1 MNDQENQLKD
11 MMSSNYGDGKLSKRT
26 ELNSTMSIKGEANDE
41 LTNKLK
47 GGVN

>member
-11 MMSSNYGDGKLSKRT
+11 MMGSNYGDGKLSKRT
-26 ELNSTMSIKGEANDE
+26 ELNSTMSIKGESKDE
-41 LTNKLK
+41 LTNKLR